1 MDGTDGPRLRPV
13 DLAREHGLSTQAVR
27 NYEADGVLPPAE
39 RTEHG
44 YRVYRPRHAVALR
57 AFLALVPAH
66 GHAAATAIMRAVN
79 AGDVDAALAL
89 VDEGHALLGQDRQTL
104 AAVDRAVRDLAGQ
117 QDPPPVPAGLHVG
130 SVARRLG
137 LHPATLR
144 KWERAGLVVPHR
156 DPRTGYRTY
165 TATDVRD
172 ARLVHQLRRG
182 GYLLAQIAPVV
193 EQVRVAGDVEA
204 LAATLAGWR
213 RRLTARGR
221 AMLVAAGALAEYLPD
236 DPATAPGRWP
246 PRPAPRIVPGDEHDG
261 GGPALTT
268 APAGPRSGARP

>member
-1 MDGTDGPRLRPV
+1 MDDAGGPRLRPV

-39 RTEHG
+39 RTPHG
-44 YRVYRPRHAVALR
+44 YRVYRPRHAAALR

-79 AGDVDAALAL
+79 AGDVDTALAL
-89 VDEGHALLGQDRQTL
+89 VDDGHAQLAQDRDTL
-104 AAVDRAVRDLAGQ
+104 AAVERAVRDLVDAEPGR
-117 QDPPPVPAGLHVG
+117 DAATTAPEGLFVG
-130 SVARRLG
+130 GLAHRLG

-144 KWERAGLVVPHR
+144 KWERAGLVVPRR

-165 TATDVRD
+165 TAADVRD

-182 GYLLAQIAPVV
+182 GHLLAQIAPVLD
-193 EQVRVAGDVEA
+193 QVRGAGGVDA

-213 RRLTARGR
+213 RRLTRRGR
-221 AMLVAAGALAEYLPD
+221 AMLVAAAALAECLPD
-236 DPATAPGRWP
+236 DPATAPDRWP
-246 PRPAPRIVPGDEHDG
+246 PRPPGNG
-261 GGPALTT
+261 
-268 APAGPRSGARP
+268 S